1 MEHTQG
7 RGGRAEVWVDDA
19 LLTVCDGVSDAQ
31 QPCPPG
37 ELADVR
43 FRYVTEAPVP
53 LAETIGE
60 NPRRRKAL
68 EPAGNWAYIA
78 LGQVVSL
85 MPVVI
90 DFGLMRMEDAG
101 WATDESL
108 IGKFVRIHIDRLE
121 IERRPA
127 DREAP

>member
-7 RGGRAEVWVDDA
+7 RGGRAEVWVDDD

-31 QPCPPG
+31 RPCPPG

-43 FRYVTEAPVP
+43 FRYVTEAPIP

-60 NPRRRKAL
+60 NARRRKAL
-68 EPAGNWAYIA
+68 EPAGNWAYIG

-101 WATDESL
+101 WTTDESL

-121 IERRPA
+121 IERCLA
-127 DREAP
+127 DGEAV